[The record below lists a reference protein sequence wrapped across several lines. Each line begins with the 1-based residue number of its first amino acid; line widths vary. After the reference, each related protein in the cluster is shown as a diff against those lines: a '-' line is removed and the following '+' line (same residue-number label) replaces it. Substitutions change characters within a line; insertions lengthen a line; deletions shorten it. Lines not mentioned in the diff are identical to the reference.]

1 MHARVTHAS
10 IVLSRCPLRRS
21 CALEERVPKCW
32 QHARTFLWLWQYA
45 LAGRAATVLEGDPF
59 LGHVREPTQR
69 IEIFAFVT
77 LRVSETAVM
86 K

>member
-1 MHARVTHAS
+1 MRARVTHAS
-10 IVLSRCPLRRS
+10 IVTLSI
-21 CALEERVPKCW
+21 EEIMCIRGASS
-32 QHARTFLWLWQYA
+32 QMLAARTNLSVAVAVYA